1 MRIRHPTDRSQGSG
15 FTLIELI
22 LSASLSSM
30 VLVAAYLLLNAGSQ
44 TQRLIES
51 RIDGMQGGRIAMD
64 LMMADL
70 RAAVPLSAQF
80 DFIGMNRELGDSTL
94 ISADNLDFATQNY
107 TPKFPGEGP
116 FCEVSYFLN
125 GPDEQGE
132 YALWRRRD
140 STPDEEPL
148 SGGILEEIVGGVV
161 SMSIQYYDGFTWYD
175 DWGST
180 NPEDPTVAP
189 PPPPQEN
196 TETNSM
202 LIPGNLSGMPE
213 AVSVTLSFARKS
225 PGGAPAAARLGGEP
239 EAPEPPFTLFSVA
252 RMYLNDRDLLLNPT
266 VYGLPGSASEEGDG
280 SNGGQNR

>member
-1 MRIRHPTDRSQGSG
+1 MRIRRHAGRSQGSG

-70 RAAVPLSAQF
+70 RAAIPLSAQF

-107 TPKFPGEGP
+107 TPKYPGEGP

-180 NPEDPTVAP
+180 NPEDPMTAP

-196 TETNSM
+196 TETNTM

-213 AVSVTLSFARKS
+213 AVSVTLSFARQS
-225 PGGAPAAARLGGEP
+225 PGGSKGASAPGSEP

-266 VYGLPGSASEEGDG
+266 VYGLPGSDSDESEGR
-280 SNGGQNR
+280 NGGQNR